1 MMKQRYLKVLG
12 LYTLTTGIS
21 TMVVTSNCVSNKG
34 LRFILRTALGYGIFA
49 YCLHFLAERKRK

>member
-21 TMVVTSNCVSNKG
+21 TMLVTSNCVSNKA

-49 YCLHFLAERKRK
+49 YCLHF

>member
-21 TMVVTSNCVSNKG
+21 TMLVTSNCVSNKA
-34 LRFILRTALGYGIFA
+34 LRFILRTALGYGILHIA
-49 YCLHFLAERKRK
+49 YTFSST